1 MKTAGSIAAE
11 QSPGWIMLGTDTG
24 VGKTFIGCVIV
35 ESLRAR
41 GYRLRVRKPVET
53 GCTIRD
59 GQRIPADAT
68 ALWMA
73 AGQIE
78 PLETVCPLRFLAP
91 LAAPLAARQEGTL
104 LHFADDLAPLLP
116 TRAELLT
123 STTEQDKTRWLI
135 ESAGGL
141 LSPLAE
147 DALGLDLAQYTG
159 LPVILVAPDRLGTL
173 SGLFA
178 ALEALDR
185 RHIPISAIVLN
196 RRPEDMPRH
205 KEAPTNNLE
214 LIHTWLPRILTH
226 GPLPAVL
233 GQDMNPTNSSTFP
246 QRIVA
251 TLLGETSEP

>member
-1 MKTAGSIAAE
+1 MKTAGSIAE

-24 VGKTFIGCVIV
+24 VGKTFIGCGIV
-35 ESLRAR
+35 KSLRAR

-53 GCTIRD
+53 GCTSS
-59 GQRIPADAT
+59 GGERIPADAT
-68 ALWMA
+68 ALWTA
-73 AGQIE
+73 AGRIE

-91 LAAPLAARQEGTL
+91 LAAPLAARQEDTL
-104 LHFADDLAPLLP
+104 LLFAEDLAPQLP
-116 TRAELLT
+116 TRAELRT
-123 STTEQDKTRWLI
+123 PTTEPDKTRWLI

-185 RHIPISAIVLN
+185 RHIRISAIILN
-196 RRPEDMPRH
+196 RRPEDIQHP
-205 KEAPTNNLE
+205 KEAPLDNLG

-226 GPLPAVL
+226 APLPAVL
-233 GQDMNPTNSSTFP
+233 TQDMPPRAGTLSE
-246 QRIVA
+246 RIVA
-251 TLLGETSEP
+251 VLLGEITEP